1 MTFSVHAGFFSFGK
15 EGNVEPNPDDVA
27 NLNQEA
33 AFQKLREWGYPVT
46 RRTIKYAVLRR
57 ELEPSRFGNGNYFS
71 VNDLRRWTESR
82 RQAST
87 YRLGEGVPR

>member
-1 MTFSVHAGFFSFGK
+1 MD
-15 EGNVEPNPDDVA
+15 PDPDDVA

-71 VNDLRRWTESR
+71 VNDLRRWVESR
-82 RQAST
+82 RQASA
-87 YRLGEGVPR
+87 YRLAEGAPR

>member
-1 MTFSVHAGFFSFGK
+1 MD
-15 EGNVEPNPDDVA
+15 PNPDDVA

-57 ELEPSRFGNGNYFS
+57 ELVPVRLGNGNYLS
-71 VNDLRRWTESR
+71 ANDLRRWIESR

-87 YRLGEGVPR
+87 YKLAEGAPR